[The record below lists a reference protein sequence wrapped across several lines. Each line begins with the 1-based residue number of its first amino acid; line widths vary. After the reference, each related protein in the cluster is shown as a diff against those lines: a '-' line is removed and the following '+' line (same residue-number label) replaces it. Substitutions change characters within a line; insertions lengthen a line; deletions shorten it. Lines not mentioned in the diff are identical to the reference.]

1 MGAHIF
7 ELFNSDLD
15 IGTAFIYLIIGICV
29 VFLCLAIIIGL
40 LALLDLFFKYNC
52 PEKIGKFLHGGFR
65 RKKRE
70 SAPASEPA
78 ASVSPSEPAADAP
91 SDVDGE
97 TVAAIA
103 TALSLVVTD
112 SATGK
117 PLPFVIRKI
126 RHL

>member
-40 LALLDLFFKYNC
+40 LALLDLFFKHNC

-91 SDVDGE
+91 SDVDG
-97 TVAAIA
+97 AAA
-103 TALSLVVTD
+103 FPRSHVLSALMGSRKRSRRMALA
-112 SATGK
+112 SKG
-117 PLPFVIRKI
+117 IRG
-126 RHL
+126 